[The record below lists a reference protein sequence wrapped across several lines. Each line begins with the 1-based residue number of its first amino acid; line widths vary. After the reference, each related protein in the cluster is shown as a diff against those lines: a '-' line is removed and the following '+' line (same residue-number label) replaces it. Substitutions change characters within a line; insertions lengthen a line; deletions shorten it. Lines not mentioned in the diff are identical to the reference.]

1 MHKNTKNIAHI
12 ECGLPNFF
20 TGKETAIVYEDKIIF
35 GPIRAK
41 SFQTAPQHIVR
52 VFSISLSKIP
62 AMKEDNTDQIKQLKE
77 EVIMTFG
84 GSLDSP
90 IDYEALAEAIKGKTK
105 LPVSATTLKRVFGYI
120 KSSNAPSGATLGILA
135 RYCGYA
141 GWADWCAKHGLEAG
155 NKKREKAN
163 AGKMR
168 IAVISAASLLIAAV
182 ALTLILSKPQASNK
196 TEEQPAAISKPPAF
210 EETDS
215 EILRYQELLKYCTD
229 AAAVKCDSVRSRRDR
244 MTMDE
249 YYQFA
254 MQEYSRILNNMR
266 SLSEQCTEDAFKGN
280 DTLQRM
286 YAAQIFSAC
295 REVCLPLWIEAHT
308 EYQDSLQASIKSYP

>member
-1 MHKNTKNIAHI
+1 
-12 ECGLPNFF
+12 
-20 TGKETAIVYEDKIIF
+20 
-35 GPIRAK
+35 
-41 SFQTAPQHIVR
+41 
-52 VFSISLSKIP
+52 
-62 AMKEDNTDQIKQLKE
+62 MKEDNTDQIKRLKE

-90 IDYEALAEAIKGKTK
+90 MDYEALAEEIKGKTK
-105 LPVSATTLKRVFGYI
+105 LHVSATTLKRVFGYI
-120 KSSNAPSGATLGILA
+120 KSSNAPSGATLGVLA

-155 NKKREKAN
+155 NKKREKTKT
-163 AGKMR
+163 GKMR

-182 ALTLILSKPQASNK
+182 ALTLILSEPQESNK
-196 TEEQPAAISKPPAF
+196 AAEQPAAISEPPVF

-215 EILRYQELLKYCTD
+215 GTLRYQELLKYCTD

-254 MQEYSRILNNMR
+254 MQEYSRILNDIR
-266 SLSEQCTEDAFKGN
+266 SLSEQCSEDAFKGN

>member
-1 MHKNTKNIAHI
+1 
-12 ECGLPNFF
+12 
-20 TGKETAIVYEDKIIF
+20 
-35 GPIRAK
+35 
-41 SFQTAPQHIVR
+41 
-52 VFSISLSKIP
+52 
-62 AMKEDNTDQIKQLKE
+62 MKEDNTDQIKQLKE

-90 IDYEALAEAIKGKTK
+90 MDYEALAEEIKGRTK

-135 RYCGYA
+135 RYCGYV
-141 GWADWCAKHGLEAG
+141 GWADWCAKHGFEAG

-182 ALTLILSKPQASNK
+182 ALTLILSKPQTSNK
-196 TEEQPAAISKPPAF
+196 AAEQPATISEPPAF

-215 EILRYQELLKYCTD
+215 ETLRYHELLKYCTD
-229 AAAVKCDSVRSRRDR
+229 AAAAKCDSVRSRRDT
-244 MTMDE
+244 MTMNE

-254 MQEYSRILNNMR
+254 MQEYSRILNDIR

-280 DTLQRM
+280 ALD
-286 YAAQIFSAC
+286 
-295 REVCLPLWIEAHT
+295 
-308 EYQDSLQASIKSYP
+308 

>member
-1 MHKNTKNIAHI
+1 
-12 ECGLPNFF
+12 
-20 TGKETAIVYEDKIIF
+20 
-35 GPIRAK
+35 
-41 SFQTAPQHIVR
+41 
-52 VFSISLSKIP
+52 
-62 AMKEDNTDQIKQLKE
+62 MKEDNTDQIKRLKE
-77 EVIMTFG
+77 EVIRTFG

-90 IDYEALAEAIKGKTK
+90 MDYEALAEEIKGRTK

-135 RYCGYA
+135 RYCGYT
-141 GWADWCAKHGLEAG
+141 GWADWCAKHGFEAG

-229 AAAVKCDSVRSRRDR
+229 AAAV

-254 MQEYSRILNNMR
+254 MQEYSRILNDIR

-295 REVCLPLWIEAHT
+295 REVCLPLWLEAHT